1 VSSKSSS
8 NFPGLLSL
16 DEAREAQQ
24 TEAVNKRMLLAAA
37 AVLVV
42 VFILLPV
49 VGSVIGVDFYALLI
63 NFAVF
68 LALLA
73 LATWVVAT
81 VWKAVMRR

>member
-1 VSSKSSS
+1 LTRLATPSR
-8 NFPGLLSL
+8 LI
-16 DEAREAQQ
+16 DEARDAQQ

-49 VGSVIGVDFYALLI
+49 VGSEIGVGFYALLI
-63 NFAVF
+63 NFAAV